1 MKKMSIVL
9 LSFNQFDH
17 KRRIRFYDDMIK
29 IKLES
34 HFNSNTRPRARSAAK
49 ISCSSTNSQGNL
61 KSNPHTYV
69 RAIPLASL
77 LGNSGHLLNSYLK
90 IKYKWRQQ

>member
-1 MKKMSIVL
+1 MKKMNIVL

-17 KRRIRFYDDMIK
+17 KRRIRFHDDMIK

-34 HFNSNTRPRARSAAK
+34 HFNSNTRRARSAAK

-61 KSNPHTYV
+61 KSNPHIYV

-77 LGNSGHLLNSYLK
+77 LGNSGHLLNF
-90 IKYKWRQQ
+90 IPQNQI